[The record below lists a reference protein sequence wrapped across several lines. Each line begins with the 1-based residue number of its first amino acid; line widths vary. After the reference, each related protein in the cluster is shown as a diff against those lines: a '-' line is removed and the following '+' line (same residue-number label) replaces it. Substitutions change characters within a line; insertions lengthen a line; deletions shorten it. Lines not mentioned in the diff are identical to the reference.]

1 MAFCERLSEQLAVVG
16 TIDPISQAA
25 ALISTD
31 VVDMSLHRR
40 CLFTLLLGL
49 APDAAGVL
57 VEIQEGTVAVPNS
70 AVILTSAGVDVDV
83 ASWCYIWEVS
93 AEAMAD
99 TYTVLR
105 GDFTPLGAG
114 PTRMAVL
121 VQADVERYHPGSDR
135 NIAGTTIMGTA
146 N

>member
-16 TIDPISQAA
+16 TIDPISQGA

-40 CLFTLLLGL
+40 CLFTLLTG
-49 APDAAGVL
+49 ATVGAGGVL

-70 AVILTSAGVDVDV
+70 AVILTSLAAAVATV
-83 ASWCYIWEVS
+83 ASQYIWEVS

-105 GDFTPLGAG
+105 GDFTPAAAG
-114 PTRMAVL
+114 PTLMAVL

-135 NIAGTTIMGTA
+135 NLATTTISGVA

>member
-16 TIDPISQAA
+16 AIYPISQAA
-25 ALISTD
+25 ALISTN
-31 VVDMSLHRR
+31 VVPMNTHRR
-40 CLFTLLLGL
+40 CLFTLSIG
-49 APDAAGVL
+49 AAVDGAGVL

-70 AVILTSAGVDVDV
+70 AVILTSAGVDVDT
-83 ASWCYIWEVS
+83 ASNIYIWEVS

-114 PTRMAVL
+114 PTLLSVL
-121 VQADVERYHPGSDR
+121 VQADVVRYHPASDY
-135 NIAGTTIMGTA
+135 NLVGTTIMGTA

>member
-16 TIDPISQAA
+16 TIDPISQGA

-31 VVDMSLHRR
+31 VVPMGLHRR
-40 CLFTLLLGL
+40 CLFTLMLGL
-49 APDAAGVL
+49 SPDAAGVL

-83 ASWCYIWEVS
+83 ASTQFIWEVS
-93 AEAMAD
+93 SEAMAD

-114 PTRMAVL
+114 PTLMAVL
-121 VQADVERYHPGSDR
+121 VQADVERYHPGSDV
-135 NIAGTTIMGTA
+135 NLASCTIMGTA

>member
-1 MAFCERLSEQLAVVG
+1 MAFCERLSEQLSVVG
-16 TIDPISQAA
+16 TIDPISQGAV
-25 ALISTD
+25 LISTD
-31 VVDMSLHRR
+31 VVDMTNRRR
-40 CLFTLLLGL
+40 CLFTLLIGT
-49 APDAAGVL
+49 AVDAAGVL
-57 VEIQEGTVAVPNS
+57 VNIQEGTVAVPNS

-83 ASWCYIWEVS
+83 ASWCYVWEVS

-114 PTRMAVL
+114 PTLLSVL
-121 VQADVERYHPGSDR
+121 VQADVVRYHPASDY
-135 NIAGTTIMGTA
+135 NLVGTTIMGTA

>member
-16 TIDPISQAA
+16 TIFPVSQAA

-31 VVDMSLHRR
+31 VVDMSEHRR
-40 CLFTLLLGL
+40 CMFTLSIG
-49 APDAAGVL
+49 AAVDAAGVL

-83 ASWCYIWEVS
+83 ASQIFVWEVS

-114 PTRMAVL
+114 PTLMSVL
-121 VQADVERYHPGSDR
+121 VQADVERYHPGSDS
-135 NIAGTTIMGTA
+135 NIVAVTIMGTA